1 MKTSLVFALAATS
14 VSARLGFGSC
24 PKIQLQQNFDADRH
38 AGKWYEAKRDK
49 LFAWEM
55 GQECGT
61 QNYRKNA
68 SGNYDLYFRA
78 YFWMMAF
85 QYMGVGGELKR
96 CGTSSDWTCQATMG
110 KESEKEYPIDILAT
124 DYDNWSVMYACMDMG
139 AMHAK
144 WIGISDRNGA
154 ITPDQLA
161 AAEASIAAQLPDFD
175 LSDWSM
181 WNTSQKDC
189 KYDWNT
195 WE

>member
-124 DYDNWSVMYACMDMG
+124 DYDNWSVMYMCSEPLGKGFIYNQYLQINDRQGLGTKANL
-139 AMHAK
+139 APAHA
-144 WIGISDRNGA
+144 A
-154 ITPDQLA
+154 IKA
-161 AAEASIAAQLPDFD
+161 ILPDFD
-175 LSDWSM
+175 LSGWSM
-181 WNTSQKDC
+181 YNTS
-189 KYDWNT
+189 
-195 WE
+195 